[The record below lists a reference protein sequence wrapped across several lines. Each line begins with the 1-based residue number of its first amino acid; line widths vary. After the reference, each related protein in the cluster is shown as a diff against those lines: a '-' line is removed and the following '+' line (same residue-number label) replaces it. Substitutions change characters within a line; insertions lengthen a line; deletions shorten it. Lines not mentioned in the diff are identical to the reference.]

1 MDGVAPSAYRGL
13 VARKRR
19 YDLPQRDTTGN
30 VRCAWSAFHALEQH
44 EFKRRRKT
52 ASLNDICNELDI
64 VVTRSNQAR

>member
-19 YDLPQRDTTGN
+19 YDLPQRDTPGN

-52 ASLNDICNELDI
+52 SLNDICNELDI